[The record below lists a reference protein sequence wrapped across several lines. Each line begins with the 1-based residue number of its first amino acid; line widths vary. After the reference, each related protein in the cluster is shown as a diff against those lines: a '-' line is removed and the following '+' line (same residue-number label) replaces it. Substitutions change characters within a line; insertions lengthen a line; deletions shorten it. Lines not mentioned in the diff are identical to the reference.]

1 MNCQMFSKI
10 LGFWHQYESGNCRF
24 LIVWLAMELNDVS
37 QFVRQRSGGALI
49 GPPERIIAGLIYIE
63 IRKRGRKLGS
73 AWSSGGS
80 LWPFLAG
87 ELDKYPDA
95 DFFALCVTE
104 RVRNVAPTKWDR
116 QVTNRASGRFG
127 LQLTLPDRVYRFSPT
142 EMIAQNRPPQRF
154 FTWVLQQNDL
164 SVERFFRIGGGIQLL
179 AMSQFFGFLG
189 ESRAVEIYR
198 GNEIVPADE
207 QDPGRIESIID
218 GMAGWFTANIGP
230 DGEIPYKYWPSRG
243 EYSKADNTIRRF
255 MATIAVNRLGVD
267 RNDDGIVKAAG
278 RNLEFNLAR
287 FYRTEDGFGL
297 IEWDGSVKLGAV
309 ALAALAILESPQS
322 DKYAAQYRRLRRTVD
337 TLWQD
342 DGSFRTFYRPADRN
356 DNQNFYPGEA
366 LLLIASELER
376 RRNDVVLE
384 KALKSVSH
392 YRDWHNQNRNP
403 AFIPWHVMAC
413 AKLYGITGER
423 WLADYIFEMSDWL
436 MDHQQW
442 RGELDPDLWGR
453 FYTPDKP
460 YGPPHA
466 SSTGVFMEGFV
477 DAMLLARETG
487 DTERAETYEA
497 SIWRGARSIAQ
508 LQFKDDV
515 DMFYVSRK
523 ARVRGSVRTEAY
535 NNEIRVDN
543 IQHALMALL
552 RFRHLAR

>member
-1 MNCQMFSKI
+1 MQLS
-10 LGFWHQYESGNCRF
+10 
-24 LIVWLAMELNDVS
+24 DVS
-37 QFVRQRSGGALI
+37 QFVRHRSGTALI
-49 GPPERIIAGLIYIE
+49 GPPERTIAGLVFVAA
-63 IRKRGRKLGS
+63 RKNGNKLGS
-73 AWSSGGS
+73 AWSGGGS
-80 LWPFLAG
+80 LWPFLTA

-95 DFFALCVTE
+95 DFFELCVTE
-104 RVRNVAPTKWDR
+104 RVRNVTPSKWER
-116 QVTNRASGRFG
+116 LVTNRASGRFG

-154 FTWVLQQNDL
+154 FTWVLEQNGMNPK
-164 SVERFFRIGGGIQLL
+164 RFFKSGGGIELL
-179 AMSQFFGFLG
+179 TMSQFFGFMG
-189 ESRAVEIYR
+189 EGRAVEIYR
-198 GNEIVPADE
+198 GNVIVPADVQE
-207 QDPGRIESIID
+207 AKRVDDIID
-218 GMAGWFTANIGP
+218 GMAVWFKANAGP

-255 MATIAVNRLGVD
+255 MATIAVNRLGLERQD
-267 RNDDGIVKAAG
+267 SAILKAAS

-287 FYRTEDGFGL
+287 FYRVENDLGL

-309 ALAALAILESPQS
+309 ALAALAILESPQAE
-322 DKYAAQYRRLRRTVD
+322 KYADQYDRLRRTVD
-337 TLWQD
+337 ALWQD

-366 LLLIASELER
+366 LLMIASELETR
-376 RRNDVVLE
+376 LNDDVLA

-392 YRDWHNQNRNP
+392 YRDWHFQNRNP

-413 AKLYGITGER
+413 AKLYRITGDR
-423 WLADYIFEMSDWL
+423 GLADYIFEMSDWL
-436 MDHQQW
+436 LSHQQW

-466 SSTGVFMEGFV
+466 SSTGVFMEGMV
-477 DAMLLARETG
+477 DAMILARETG
-487 DTERAETYEA
+487 ETQRAEDYEA

-515 DMFYVSRK
+515 DMYYVSRK
-523 ARVRGSVRTEAY
+523 ARVLGGVRTEAY

-552 RFRHLAR
+552 RFRALI